1 MTEIKQV
8 SWQKVSPSH
17 KNYYALNKKTSSAF
31 TIVVKIPKG
40 INTDKLK
47 YDLVFLSEII
57 FKTKVDETGCKKLG
71 LLCFQTHM
79 KKL

>member
-47 YDLVFLSEII
+47 YDMAFLSEII
-57 FKTKVDETGCKKLG
+57 FKTKVGENGCKKCR
-71 LLCFQTHM
+71 LLCFHSHM
-79 KKL
+79 KQQ

>member
-47 YDLVFLSEII
+47 YDLVFLSEIVI
-57 FKTKVDETGCKKLG
+57 CKTKVDETGCKKQL
-71 LLCFQTHM
+71 
-79 KKL
+79 

>member
-1 MTEIKQV
+1 MTEIKHV
-8 SWQKVSPSH
+8 SWQKVSTSH
-17 KNYYALNKKTSSAF
+17 KNYYALNKKTSFAF

-57 FKTKVDETGCKKLG
+57 LKTKLSETGCENLDFYVFKL
-71 LLCFQTHM
+71 T
-79 KKL
+79 

>member
-17 KNYYALNKKTSSAF
+17 KNYYALNKKTSFAF

-57 FKTKVDETGCKKLG
+57 FKTKPSENGRKYLDFYFLKQL
-71 LLCFQTHM
+71 
-79 KKL
+79 